1 MVRLHRIALAAF
13 SLVLM
18 LALTFASTAA
28 LQRSASTP
36 AKVVGTPVSLGEIVV
51 TAERSAPTNALN
63 QDDILWL
70 ARVIYSETKKP
81 HEQELVAWV
90 VRNRVE
96 TEYRGRDTYQ
106 EVVLDPYQFSAFNR
120 NNPKRSHYASLR
132 WNDNAPG
139 FRTALSIAAKV
150 ATSEPTERPFTE
162 TTRHFYSRRSMAGGC
177 APAWAANKRPVKLDR
192 FVEADRFR
200 FYDRVS

>member
-1 MVRLHRIALAAF
+1 MVRLQRFALAAL

-96 TEYRGRDTYQ
+96 TEYRGRDTYK

-120 NNPKRSHYASLR
+120 NSPKRSQYASLD
-132 WNDNAPG
+132 WSAKAPG
-139 FRTALSIAAKV
+139 FQTALSIAAKV
-150 ATSEPTERPFTE
+150 ASCEPTARPFSE
-162 TTRHFYSRRSMAGGC
+162 TTRHFFSRQSMVGGRT
-177 APAWAANKRPVKLDR
+177 PAWAVNKRPVKLDR